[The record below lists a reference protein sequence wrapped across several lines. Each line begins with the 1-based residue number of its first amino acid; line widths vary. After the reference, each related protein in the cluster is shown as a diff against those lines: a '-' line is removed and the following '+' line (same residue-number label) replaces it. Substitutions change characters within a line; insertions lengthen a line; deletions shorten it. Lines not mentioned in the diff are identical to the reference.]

1 MKKLT
6 KLFAFMLVLVS
17 IMTMFACQNPTT
29 DNGDREPSDADV
41 IMTISAAEFD
51 LEGKTL
57 KDYMD
62 HLVGNGEL
70 TYVIAD
76 GMITEINGTKNGLNS
91 YWMLYTDD
99 AENSNTAWGT
109 YEVGGKTYASA
120 ALGAAELTLKDG
132 CTYIFTYQTF

>member
-6 KLFAFMLVLVS
+6 KLFALILTLISLFVFTS
-17 IMTMFACQNPTT
+17 CQ
-29 DNGDREPSDADV
+29 DNNDDKTPSDADV
-41 IMTISAAEFD
+41 IMTVSAAKFD

-62 HLVGNGEL
+62 HLVGKGEL

-99 AENSNTAWGT
+99 TENSNTAWGT
-109 YEVGGKTYASA
+109 YEVGGKIYASA
-120 ALGAAELTLKDG
+120 AVGAAELTLKDG